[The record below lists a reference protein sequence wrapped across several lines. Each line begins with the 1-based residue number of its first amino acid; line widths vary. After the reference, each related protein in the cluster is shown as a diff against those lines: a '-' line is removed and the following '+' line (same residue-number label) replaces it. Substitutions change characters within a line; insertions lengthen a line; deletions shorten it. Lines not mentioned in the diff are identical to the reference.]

1 MRIARAERGV
11 HRCDAAGGYRVRE
24 LPSRCHSRRA
34 ITRRPRENIRMS
46 TSEDRPGSYWYA
58 DDDARS
64 TSVMEAMRSYRAAEV
79 AMRRRTQQSMDM
91 GENEL
96 LVLRFLARAQQRDE
110 RVTPV
115 TISRYLGITSA
126 STTALLDRLEKTGH
140 ITRTP
145 NPDDRRSVLI
155 ASSQKSE
162 TEVRHT
168 LGAMHERMMGVV
180 RKMSADERAT
190 VIAFLDDMRE
200 AVDTIDA

>member
-1 MRIARAERGV
+1 
-11 HRCDAAGGYRVRE
+11 
-24 LPSRCHSRRA
+24 
-34 ITRRPRENIRMS
+34 MS
-46 TSEDRPGSYWYA
+46 TTEDRPGSYWYA

-96 LVLRFLARAQQRDE
+96 LVLRFLTRAQQQGD

-115 TISRYLGITSA
+115 TLSRYLGITSA
-126 STTALLDRLEKTGH
+126 STTALLDRLERSGH
-140 ITRTP
+140 IARTP

-155 ASSQKSE
+155 SSSEKSDA
-162 TEVRHT
+162 EVRHT
-168 LGAMHERMMGVV
+168 LGAMHERMMAVV
-180 RKMSADERAT
+180 RGMSVEDRAT
-190 VIAFLDDMRE
+190 VIGFLDDMRE

>member
-1 MRIARAERGV
+1 
-11 HRCDAAGGYRVRE
+11 
-24 LPSRCHSRRA
+24 
-34 ITRRPRENIRMS
+34 MS

-115 TISRYLGITSA
+115 TISRDLGITSA